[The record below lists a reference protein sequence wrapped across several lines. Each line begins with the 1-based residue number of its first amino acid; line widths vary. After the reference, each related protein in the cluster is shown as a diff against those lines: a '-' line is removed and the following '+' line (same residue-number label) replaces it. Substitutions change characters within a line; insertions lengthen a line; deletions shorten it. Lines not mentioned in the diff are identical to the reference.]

1 MGGPPIPDESC
12 MSEPLTNRIRGRA
25 ASLLGKYRSSTLAR
39 AALVTG
45 VLTIVCKVI
54 GFAKELVVAAQFGA
68 GATLDSYL
76 VAIVIPTMVCY
87 VFAMSFASALVMQ
100 YIKNKTNDGEAAA
113 RQRYA
118 TSMFWGMGFVVSVAV
133 TGAVL
138 GPVLLPWISPGFRP
152 ELQAST
158 QRLLWQL
165 LPYSI
170 LAGMSAIWSSILNAR
185 GRFVASALSPG
196 VISLS
201 LIILVSYWPIK
212 DARVLMGGLTVGAF
226 LDVVILGYCIRQE
239 GLPLVP
245 RLSRWQPEDRWIVA
259 QTLPMIVATA
269 LRSSSLIID
278 QSMASTLGAGSVSE
292 LSYGSRFVAMS
303 QGLVALPMGK
313 ILFPHFV
320 QLIESRKWSDVQ
332 LLLRRSVLAL
342 LAISVPITLVLA
354 AFSGPLV
361 QWTFRRGQFT
371 SDMATRVAAVQ
382 VMCAL
387 QFPFY
392 LWSALLSRV
401 AFAMQLRRVVVGGEV
416 LIAIFNI
423 AMNYLLM
430 KTMGLEGIALSTA
443 IVCLGSACYFS
454 AVIGWTLRRNL
465 RDQPLNHEA
474 DQSEPRVACRQ
485 AA

>member
-1 MGGPPIPDESC
+1 
-12 MSEPLTNRIRGRA
+12 MSEPLTNRIRTRA
-25 ASLLGKYRSSTLAR
+25 ASLLAKYRSSTLAR

-45 VLTIVCKVI
+45 VLTILCKGI
-54 GFAKELVVAAQFGA
+54 GFAKELVIASQFGV
-68 GATLDSYL
+68 GAALDSYL
-76 VAIVIPTMVCY
+76 MAIVIPTMVCN

-100 YIKNKTNDGEAAA
+100 YTKNKTHEGEAAA

-118 TSMFWGMGFVVSVAV
+118 TSMFWGMGFVVTVAV

-138 GPVLLPWISPGFRP
+138 GPVLLPWMSPGFRP

-170 LAGMSAIWSSILNAR
+170 LAGTSAIWSSILNAR
-185 GRFVASALSPG
+185 GRFAASALSPG

-201 LIILVSYWPIK
+201 VIFLVSYWPLA
-212 DARVLMGGLTVGAF
+212 DARVLVGGLTAGAF

-239 GLPLVP
+239 GLPLWP
-245 RLSRWQPEDRWIVA
+245 TINRWQPEDRWIVA
-259 QTLPMIVATA
+259 QSLPLIVATA
-269 LRSSSLIID
+269 LRSSSLMID
-278 QSMASTLGAGSVSE
+278 QSMASTLGEGSVSE
-292 LSYGSRFVAMS
+292 LNYGSRFVAMT
-303 QGLVALPMGK
+303 QGLVALPLGK

-320 QLIESRKWSDVQ
+320 QLIESRKWIDLQS
-332 LLLRRSVLAL
+332 LLRRSVFVL
-342 LAISVPITLVLA
+342 LAISVPLTIVLA
-354 AFSGPLV
+354 ACSGPLV

-371 SDMATRVAAVQ
+371 SDMATRVAAIQ
-382 VMCAL
+382 VMYAL

-401 AFAMQLRRVVVGGEV
+401 AFAMQLRRVLVGGEV
-416 LIAIFNI
+416 LILAINI

-430 KTMGLEGIALSTA
+430 KTMGLKGIALSTA

-454 AVIGWTLRRNL
+454 AVISWTLRRNIRNQL
-465 RDQPLNHEA
+465 WTDQM
-474 DQSEPRVACRQ
+474 DQAEPRVVPRQ

>member
-1 MGGPPIPDESC
+1 
-12 MSEPLTNRIRGRA
+12 MSEPLTSRIHSRVTSLRA
-25 ASLLGKYRSSTLAR
+25 KFRSSTLAR

-45 VLTIVCKVI
+45 VLTILCKGI
-54 GFAKELVVAAQFGA
+54 GFAKELVIASQFGV

-76 VAIVIPTMVCY
+76 VAVVLPTMVCN

-100 YIKNKTNDGEAAA
+100 YIKNQTNAGEAAA

-133 TGAVL
+133 TGTLL
-138 GPVLLPWISPGFRP
+138 GPVLLPWMSPGFRP

-158 QRLLWQL
+158 QSLLWQL
-165 LPYSI
+165 LPYSL
-170 LAGMSAIWSSILNAR
+170 LAGTSAIWSSILNAR

-201 LIILVSYWPIK
+201 LIFGVLYWPLT
-212 DARVLMGGLTVGAF
+212 DARVLVGGLTAGAL

-239 GLPLVP
+239 GLPLMP
-245 RLSRWQPEDRWIVA
+245 TISRWQPEDRWIVA

-269 LRSSSLIID
+269 VTSSSLMID
-278 QSMASTLGAGSVSE
+278 QSMASMLGEGSVSE
-292 LSYGSRFVAMS
+292 LNYGSRFVAMT
-303 QGLVALPMGK
+303 QGLVALPLGK

-320 QLIESRKWSDVQ
+320 QLVESRKWSRVQ
-332 LLLRRSVLAL
+332 ILLRRSVLVL
-342 LAISVPITLVLA
+342 LAISIPITIVLA

-371 SDMATRVAAVQ
+371 SEMATRVAAVQ
-382 VMCAL
+382 VMYAL

-401 AFAMQLRRVVVGGEV
+401 AFAMQLRRVVVGGGV
-416 LIAIFNI
+416 LMLTVNI
-423 AMNYLLM
+423 VMNFVLM
-430 KTMGLEGIALSTA
+430 KPMGVTGIALSTA

-454 AVIGWTLRRNL
+454 AAIHLALRRHIQ
-465 RDQPLNHEA
+465 DQQESVGASPAESRA
-474 DQSEPRVACRQ
+474 VSRR

>member
-1 MGGPPIPDESC
+1 
-12 MSEPLTNRIRGRA
+12 MSEPLTTRIHSRV
-25 ASLLGKYRSSTLAR
+25 ASLLKNVRSSALAR

-45 VLTIVCKVI
+45 VLTILCKGI
-54 GFAKELVVAAQFGA
+54 GFAKELVIASQFGV

-76 VAIVIPTMVCY
+76 VAVVLPTMVCN

-100 YIKNKTNDGEAAA
+100 YIKNQTNAGEAAA

-133 TGAVL
+133 TGALL
-138 GPVLLPWISPGFRP
+138 GPVLLPWMSPGFRP

-158 QRLLWQL
+158 QRLIWQL

-170 LAGMSAIWSSILNAR
+170 LAGTSAIWSSILNAR

-201 LIILVSYWPIK
+201 LIFAVSYWPLTN
-212 DARVLMGGLTVGAF
+212 ASVLVAGLTAGAL

-239 GLPLVP
+239 GLPLLP
-245 RLSRWQPEDRWIVA
+245 TLSRWQPEDRWIVA
-259 QTLPMIVATA
+259 QMLPMIAATA
-269 LRSSSLIID
+269 ITTSSLMID
-278 QSMASTLGAGSVSE
+278 QSMASTLGEGSVSE
-292 LSYGSRFVAMS
+292 LSYGSRFVAMT
-303 QGLVALPMGK
+303 QGLVALPLGK

-320 QLIESRKWSDVQ
+320 QLVESRKWSGVQ
-332 LLLRRSVLAL
+332 ILLRRSVLVL
-342 LAISVPITLVLA
+342 LAVSIPLTIVLA
-354 AFSGPLV
+354 TFSGPLV

-382 VMCAL
+382 VMYAL

-392 LWSALLSRV
+392 LWSALLYRV
-401 AFAMQLRRVVVGGEV
+401 AFAMQLRRVILGGGV
-416 LIAIFNI
+416 LILTVNI
-423 AMNYLLM
+423 VMNFVLM
-430 KTMGLEGIALSTA
+430 KTMGVRGIALSTA
-443 IVCLGSACYFS
+443 LVCLGSACYFS
-454 AVIGWTLRRNL
+454 TAIHLALQRQIRVQRETGKVSEAESRAAQRR
-465 RDQPLNHEA
+465 
-474 DQSEPRVACRQ
+474 